1 MASTKPAAR
10 RPAAAALMK
19 QAFGDGAVKDKVAA
33 MSRLQQLAISDRA
46 TFRQVVA
53 TLRDTAQPA
62 ALRKAALRTLETATF
77 DPAAFAPYRS
87 AYLTALRALRTDPD
101 SGLRE
106 DALGILARERD
117 GDTQAMLVQGLETPA
132 DALLPA
138 DQALQMLSY
147 DMHSGAYDV
156 ARRIAARPSSPEVR
170 REALRVLAADP
181 KSAAMFEKILR
192 DKEEGNPIRQL
203 AACALQ
209 QLAPQRLHTC
219 ARDIAVST
227 GEDDQMKTLGMTVL
241 AHFASDEAIAGD
253 SKLKSHVDSL
263 SKPRSG
269 PASPMTLAAQKLAQ
283 RYA

>member
-1 MASTKPAAR
+1 MASKNPAPR
-10 RPAAAALMK
+10 RPTAAVLVK
-19 QAFGDGAVKDKVAA
+19 RAFGDGAIKDKVAA
-33 MSRLQQLAISDRA
+33 MSMLQQIAISDRA

-53 TLRDTAQPA
+53 TLRDQEQPA

-87 AYLTALRALRTDPD
+87 AYLTALRALRTDQD
-101 SGLRE
+101 TGLRE
-106 DALGILARERD
+106 DAIGILARERD
-117 GDTQAMLVQGLETPA
+117 GDTQALLVQGLETPD

-138 DQALQMLSY
+138 AQALQMLSY

-156 ARRIAARPSSPEVR
+156 ARRIAAKPPSHAVR

-192 DKEEGNPIRQL
+192 DKQEDNPIRQL

-241 AHFASDEAIAGD
+241 AHFASDETIAGD

-263 SKPRSG
+263 SRQSG
-269 PASPMTLAAQKLAQ
+269 GKASLMTLAAKKLAE
-283 RYA
+283 RYT